1 MSENAGLVEGLLEE
15 LKETYLTQLPGRIDE
30 IEQYILKLERGEDYI
45 ESYQALYRCAHSLKG
60 SGGSYGF
67 QFIST
72 AGHQL
77 EDYLLLMDKQHARG
91 AAINSDILLGYV
103 DVFRQAYEKFEQK
116 SSDMSEVEEALL
128 HLKDLIV
135 QNNITVLVV
144 EGSPLHATLIK
155 EVLDGVSAQFSIV
168 KDGVSALHR
177 LMTESFDLVI
187 TSQEVGELNGSALI
201 AALRL
206 SRSVNRGKK
215 VMLLTSNTLD
225 ELPEKFQPDWII
237 KKDASMQKN
246 IEKALAEQRAP
257 EPLTA

>member
-1 MSENAGLVEGLLEE
+1 MNANEGLVEGLLEE
-15 LKETYLTQLPGRIDE
+15 LRESYLTQLPGRLDE

-67 QFIST
+67 QFMST
-72 AGHQL
+72 ASHQL

-91 AAINSDILLGYV
+91 VSINSDILLGYV
-103 DVFRQAYEKFEQK
+103 DVLRQAYEKYEQK
-116 SSDMSEVEEALL
+116 SLDMSEVEASLL
-128 HLKDLIV
+128 RLRELIS

-155 EVLDGVSAQFSIV
+155 EVLDGASAQFSIV

-177 LMTESFDLVI
+177 LMTEGFDLVI

-206 SRSVNRGKK
+206 SRSVNRSKK
-215 VMLLTSNTLD
+215 VMLLTSNTLE
-225 ELPEKFQPDWII
+225 ELPEKFQPDWVI

-246 IEKALAEQRAP
+246 IEKSLSELSVP